1 MGKEGVGAWECVGE
15 EHPSVDRR
23 LPTADCHSSTPIRT
37 VQTREFLYIR
47 SGYGNRILATSA
59 YSHRWGGP
67 EIRCPYAPIPPL
79 SHAFSAFPRQ
89 SESTEPPSSDDP
101 STCNRPGARERLGVS
116 AKGGQATPQ
125 KPARPRLPASPLAQ
139 RTTFN
144 GSTYHVQRTT
154 RHSATPA
161 SKSSFEG
168 PAMPTHT
175 LTSCCS
181 L

>member
-1 MGKEGVGAWECVGE
+1 MDVCGAEENMSRRPSGRVRSSIGAGAW
-15 EHPSVDRR
+15 
-23 LPTADCHSSTPIRT
+23 
-37 VQTREFLYIR
+37 
-47 SGYGNRILATSA
+47 
-59 YSHRWGGP
+59 
-67 EIRCPYAPIPPL
+67 
-79 SHAFSAFPRQ
+79 
-89 SESTEPPSSDDP
+89 
-101 STCNRPGARERLGVS
+101 ERLGVS
-116 AKGGQATPQ
+116 ARGGRATPQ
-125 KPARPRLPASPLAQ
+125 KPARLRLPASPS
-139 RTTFN
+139 FN